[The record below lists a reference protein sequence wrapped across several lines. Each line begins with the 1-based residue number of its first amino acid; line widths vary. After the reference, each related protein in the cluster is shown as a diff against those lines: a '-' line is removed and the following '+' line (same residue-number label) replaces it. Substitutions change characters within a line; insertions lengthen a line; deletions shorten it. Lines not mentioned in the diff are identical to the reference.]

1 MLIRFEAIPVY
12 RRCCVRACVGVPY
25 ANHVCIFRCQ
35 HFDFVDTHSIC
46 VRAAAM
52 ITNWYGIWQTA
63 VFSQLK
69 NITMKLCLS
78 RIEREKKSQLSSIS
92 FVSIGNSFIH
102 LFFYCYN
109 YFERVINTPEKRQ
122 KPETDIL
129 PLTARRKRVSEW
141 ASDQKNQTL
150 LMNEFYNLQCGL
162 WNVVD
167 KLTVRCRKMY
177 FISFDVE
184 CCPAFSSNSKKSNSD
199 WHNWTIFFMRKLSVV
214 HHWAN

>member
-1 MLIRFEAIPVY
+1 ML
-12 RRCCVRACVGVPY
+12 RACMCVPY

-78 RIEREKKSQLSSIS
+78 RIERERKNRNCLPFPLFPSAIR
-92 FVSIGNSFIH
+92 SFIYS
-102 LFFYCYN
+102 F
-109 YFERVINTPEKRQ
+109 ITPEKRQ

-184 CCPAFSSNSKKSNSD
+184 CCPAFSSNSRKSNSD

>member
-1 MLIRFEAIPVY
+1 ML
-12 RRCCVRACVGVPY
+12 RACMCWCTICEPRMHFSLPTFRFRWHAFNMCKSRGDDY
-25 ANHVCIFRCQ
+25 QLIWNMANGGFFAAQKYNNEIVLI
-35 HFDFVDTHSIC
+35 TH
-46 VRAAAM
+46 R
-52 ITNWYGIWQTA
+52 
-63 VFSQLK
+63 
-69 NITMKLCLS
+69 
-78 RIEREKKSQLSSIS
+78 EREKKSQLSSIS

-184 CCPAFSSNSKKSNSD
+184 CCPAFSSNSRKSNSD